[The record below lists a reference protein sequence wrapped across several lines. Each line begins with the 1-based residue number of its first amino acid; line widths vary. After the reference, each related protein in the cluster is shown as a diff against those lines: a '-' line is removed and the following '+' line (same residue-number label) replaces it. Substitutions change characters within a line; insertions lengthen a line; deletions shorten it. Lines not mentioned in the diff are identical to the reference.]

1 MWHVANWVKGNVLV
15 CMFGLACSRRLVVLL
30 VVGFVFVCVC
40 VCVRSS
46 CRYYFFTHVMR
57 ALLKVGWWWC
67 WFVVGGGVGGGRF
80 TAACSYVSLWP

>member
-1 MWHVANWVKGNVLV
+1 MFWFVRLVLLVA
-15 CMFGLACSRRLVVLL
+15 RRLVVLL

-40 VCVRSS
+40 VRSS
-46 CRYYFFTHVMR
+46 CPYYFFTHVMR

-80 TAACSYVSLWP
+80 TAACSYIFL

>member
-40 VCVRSS
+40 VCGLRVGITSS
-46 CRYYFFTHVMR
+46 RT
-57 ALLKVGWWWC
+57 
-67 WFVVGGGVGGGRF
+67 
-80 TAACSYVSLWP
+80 